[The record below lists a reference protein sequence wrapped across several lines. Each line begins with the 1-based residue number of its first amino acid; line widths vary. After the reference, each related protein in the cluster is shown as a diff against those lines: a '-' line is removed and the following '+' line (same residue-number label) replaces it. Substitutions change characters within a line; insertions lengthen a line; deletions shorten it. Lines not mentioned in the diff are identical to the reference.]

1 MTVEYK
7 VVIEKIGIAFLLTIV
22 AYFAS
27 YIFEV
32 SYLRSYGISWQAARV
47 IISSLVVSFVTIMSL
62 SIYLKPFMDLLSDV
76 LNKRKKSEVR
86 KFIYGRM
93 LEFVVVFVVSLFGLL
108 AYSGKIGIQESITA
122 ALVMPVLRILVWI
135 SFHFRFR
142 RPFKKTLVES
152 ISDFNKDESK
162 SFEPSEFEKS
172 NIMQAYSVIL
182 ITTTIIFL
190 SSYAVGYWAS
200 SMLRPSR
207 AFVLDNSRYAV
218 IRDYDGVVIAKE
230 IVEGR
235 IGEKYIYVDSSQN
248 KLIFYPIH
256 VDNGTIR

>member
-1 MTVEYK
+1 MTVNHK
-7 VVIEKIGIAFLLTIV
+7 VIIDKIGTAFFLTIV
-22 AYFAS
+22 AYFAA

-47 IISSLVVSFVTIMSL
+47 TVSSLVVSFVAIMSL
-62 SIYLKPFMDLLSDV
+62 SINLKPLMDLLFDV
-76 LNKRKKSEVR
+76 LKKREKSEVR
-86 KFIYGRM
+86 KFIYGRVF
-93 LEFVVVFVVSLFGLL
+93 EFVVVFVVFLFGSLV
-108 AYSGKIGIQESITA
+108 YSGKIDIQWSIA
-122 ALVMPVLRILVWI
+122 VALVMPELRILVWI
-135 SFHFRFR
+135 LSYFRFR
-142 RPFKKTLVES
+142 HPFKKMLAKS
-152 ISDFNKDESK
+152 ISDFNKNESR

-172 NIMQAYSVIL
+172 NIMQTYSVIL

-200 SMLRPSR
+200 FMIRPSR
-207 AFVLDNSRYAV
+207 AFVLDNSRYVV
-218 IRDYDGVVIAKE
+218 IRDYDGMVIAKE
-230 IVEGR
+230 IVESK

>member
-22 AYFAS
+22 AYFAA

-62 SIYLKPFMDLLSDV
+62 SIYLKPFMDLLFDV

-93 LEFVVVFVVSLFGLL
+93 FEFVVVFVVYLFGLL

-122 ALVMPVLRILVWI
+122 ALIMPVLRILVWI

-142 RPFKKTLVES
+142 RSFKKTLVES

-172 NIMQAYSVIL
+172 NIMQAYRAIAL
-182 ITTTIIFL
+182 TTTVIFL

-200 SMLRPSR
+200 SMIRPSR
-207 AFVLDNSRYAV
+207 AFVLDRSRYAV

-230 IVEGR
+230 IVESR

-256 VDNGTIR
+256 VNNGTIR

>member
-22 AYFAS
+22 AYFAA

-47 IISSLVVSFVTIMSL
+47 IVSSLVVSFVTIMSL
-62 SIYLKPFMDLLSDV
+62 SIYLKLFMDLLFDV

-93 LEFVVVFVVSLFGLL
+93 FEFVVVFVVSLFGLL
-108 AYSGKIGIQESITA
+108 AYSGKIDIQWSIA
-122 ALVMPVLRILVWI
+122 VALVMPELRILVWI
-135 SFHFRFR
+135 LSYFRFR

-172 NIMQAYSVIL
+172 NIMQVYSVIL
-182 ITTTIIFL
+182 ITTMVIFL

-200 SMLRPSR
+200 SMIRPSR
-207 AFVLDNSRYAV
+207 AFALDNSRYVV
-218 IRDYDGVVIAKE
+218 IRDYDGMVIAKE
-230 IVEGR
+230 IVESK
-235 IGEKYIYVDSSQN
+235 IGEKYMYIDSSQN

-256 VDNGTIR
+256 VDDGIIR

>member
-62 SIYLKPFMDLLSDV
+62 SIYLKPFMDLLFDV

-142 RPFKKTLVES
+142 CPFKKTLVES

>member
-62 SIYLKPFMDLLSDV
+62 SIYLKPFMDLLFDV

-152 ISDFNKDESK
+152 ISDFNKDDSK

>member
-1 MTVEYK
+1 VTVEYK

-62 SIYLKPFMDLLSDV
+62 SIYLKPFMDLLFDV

>member
-1 MTVEYK
+1 MTVNHK
-7 VVIEKIGIAFLLTIV
+7 VIIEKIGTAFLLTIV
-22 AYFAS
+22 AYFTA

-62 SIYLKPFMDLLSDV
+62 SIYLKPFMDLLFDV

-122 ALVMPVLRILVWI
+122 SLVMPVLRILVWI

>member
-62 SIYLKPFMDLLSDV
+62 SIYLKPFMDLLFDV

-108 AYSGKIGIQESITA
+108 AYSGKIGI
-122 ALVMPVLRILVWI
+122 
-135 SFHFRFR
+135 
-142 RPFKKTLVES
+142 
-152 ISDFNKDESK
+152 
-162 SFEPSEFEKS
+162 
-172 NIMQAYSVIL
+172 
-182 ITTTIIFL
+182 
-190 SSYAVGYWAS
+190 
-200 SMLRPSR
+200 
-207 AFVLDNSRYAV
+207 
-218 IRDYDGVVIAKE
+218 
-230 IVEGR
+230 
-235 IGEKYIYVDSSQN
+235 
-248 KLIFYPIH
+248 
-256 VDNGTIR
+256 

>member
-1 MTVEYK
+1 MF
-7 VVIEKIGIAFLLTIV
+7 G
-22 AYFAS
+22 
-27 YIFEV
+27 
-32 SYLRSYGISWQAARV
+32 
-47 IISSLVVSFVTIMSL
+47 SLV
-62 SIYLKPFMDLLSDV
+62 
-76 LNKRKKSEVR
+76 
-86 KFIYGRM
+86 
-93 LEFVVVFVVSLFGLL
+93 
-108 AYSGKIGIQESITA
+108 YSGKIDIQWSIA
-122 ALVMPVLRILVWI
+122 VALVMPELRILVWI
-135 SFHFRFR
+135 LSYFRFR
-142 RPFKKTLVES
+142 HPFKKMLAKS
-152 ISDFNKDESK
+152 LSDFNKSESE
-162 SFEPSEFEKS
+162 SFESSEFEKS

-248 KLIFYPIH
+248 KLIFYPIR

>member
-1 MTVEYK
+1 MTVNHK
-7 VVIEKIGIAFLLTIV
+7 VIIENIGIAFLLTIV

-47 IISSLVVSFVTIMSL
+47 TVSSLVVSFVAIMSL
-62 SIYLKPFMDLLSDV
+62 SINLKPFMDLLFDV
-76 LNKRKKSEVR
+76 LKKREKSEVR
-86 KFIYGRM
+86 KFIYGRVF
-93 LEFVVVFVVSLFGLL
+93 EFVVVFVVFLFGSLV
-108 AYSGKIGIQESITA
+108 YSGKIDIQWSIA
-122 ALVMPVLRILVWI
+122 VALVMPELRILVWI
-135 SFHFRFR
+135 LSYFRFR
-142 RPFKKTLVES
+142 HPFKKMLAKS
-152 ISDFNKDESK
+152 ISDFNKNESR

-172 NIMQAYSVIL
+172 NIMQTYSVIL

-200 SMLRPSR
+200 FMIRPSR
-207 AFVLDNSRYAV
+207 AFVLDNSRYVV
-218 IRDYDGVVIAKE
+218 IRDYDGMVIAKE
-230 IVEGR
+230 IVESK

>member
-22 AYFAS
+22 AYFAA

-47 IISSLVVSFVTIMSL
+47 IVSSLVVSFVTIMSL
-62 SIYLKPFMDLLSDV
+62 SIYLKLFMDLLFDV

-93 LEFVVVFVVSLFGLL
+93 FEFVVVFVVSLFGLL
-108 AYSGKIGIQESITA
+108 AYSGKIDIQWSIA
-122 ALVMPVLRILVWI
+122 VALVMPELRILVWI
-135 SFHFRFR
+135 LSYFRFR
-142 RPFKKTLVES
+142 RPFNKTLVES
-152 ISDFNKDESK
+152 ISDFNKSESE
-162 SFEPSEFEKS
+162 SFESSEFEKS

>member
-62 SIYLKPFMDLLSDV
+62 SIYLKPFMDLLFDV

-200 SMLRPSR
+200 SMLRSSR

>member
-22 AYFAS
+22 AYFAA

-47 IISSLVVSFVTIMSL
+47 IVSSLVVSFVTIMSL
-62 SIYLKPFMDLLSDV
+62 SIYLKLFMDLLFDV

-93 LEFVVVFVVSLFGLL
+93 FEFVVVFVVSLFGLL
-108 AYSGKIGIQESITA
+108 AYSGKIDIQWSIA
-122 ALVMPVLRILVWI
+122 VALVMPELRILVWI
-135 SFHFRFR
+135 LSYFRFR

-152 ISDFNKDESK
+152 ISDFNKSESE
-162 SFEPSEFEKS
+162 SFESSEFEKS

>member
-1 MTVEYK
+1 VEYK

-62 SIYLKPFMDLLSDV
+62 SIYLKPFMDLLFDV

>member
-1 MTVEYK
+1 MTVNHK
-7 VVIEKIGIAFLLTIV
+7 VIIDKIGTAFLLTIV

-62 SIYLKPFMDLLSDV
+62 SIYLKPFMDLLFDV

-200 SMLRPSR
+200 FMIRPSR
-207 AFVLDNSRYAV
+207 AFVLDNSRYVV
-218 IRDYDGVVIAKE
+218 IRDYDGMVIAKE

>member
-1 MTVEYK
+1 MEYK
-7 VVIEKIGIAFLLTIV
+7 VVIGKIGIAFLLTIV
-22 AYFAS
+22 AYFAA

-47 IISSLVVSFVTIMSL
+47 TVSSLVVSFVAIMSL
-62 SIYLKPFMDLLSDV
+62 SINLKPFMDLLFDV
-76 LNKRKKSEVR
+76 LKKREKSEVR
-86 KFIYGRM
+86 KFIYGRVF
-93 LEFVVVFVVSLFGLL
+93 EFVVVFVVFLFGSLV
-108 AYSGKIGIQESITA
+108 YSGKIDIQWSIA
-122 ALVMPVLRILVWI
+122 VALVMPELRILVWI
-135 SFHFRFR
+135 LSYFRFR
-142 RPFKKTLVES
+142 HPFKKMLAKS
-152 ISDFNKDESK
+152 ISDFNKNESR

-172 NIMQAYSVIL
+172 NIMQTYSVIL
-182 ITTTIIFL
+182 ITTMVIFL

-235 IGEKYIYVDSSQN
+235 IGEKYIYVDSSHN

-256 VDNGTIR
+256 VDNGIIR